1 MDYLEK
7 RINKLVAQAHQMEA
21 RVAQIKMHLTEHSSP
36 DDYDRESEETATFNS
51 LCESLYINTII
62 YLDQKKLNY
71 SIEMFIN
78 IFGKDPASLNHL
90 SDFEFDHYYSGELF
104 SIFLAKFNAF
114 LSAFSFTESNDSL
127 YDRLVGIR
135 YLETILKN
143 TAVIANKM
151 PVPPT
156 SEAAVYNA
164 VKGTLEAVF
173 TGAKSPRSS
182 FIKSFKEYKPDILIP
197 ELHAAVEYKYAN
209 SAEKLKSTI
218 DQICADV
225 TGYTGDSD
233 YRIFYA
239 VFYVTQDFWGQ
250 EMFARVWSEMNFP
263 KNWKAFY
270 IVGK

>member
-1 MDYLEK
+1 M
-7 RINKLVAQAHQMEA
+7 
-21 RVAQIKMHLTEHSSP
+21 
-36 DDYDRESEETATFNS
+36 
-51 LCESLYINTII
+51 
-62 YLDQKKLNY
+62 
-71 SIEMFIN
+71 
-78 IFGKDPASLNHL
+78 
-90 SDFEFDHYYSGELF
+90 
-104 SIFLAKFNAF
+104 
-114 LSAFSFTESNDSL
+114 
-127 YDRLVGIR
+127 
-135 YLETILKN
+135 
-143 TAVIANKM
+143 
-151 PVPPT
+151 
-156 SEAAVYNA
+156 
-164 VKGTLEAVF
+164 F